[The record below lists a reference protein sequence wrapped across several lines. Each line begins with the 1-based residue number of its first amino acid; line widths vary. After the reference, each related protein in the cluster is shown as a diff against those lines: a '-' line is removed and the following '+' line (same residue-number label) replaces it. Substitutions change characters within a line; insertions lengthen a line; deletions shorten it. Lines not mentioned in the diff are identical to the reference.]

1 MIKLTIEDLA
11 EKVNEI
17 LEDHFKTH
25 PEMISDARQSN
36 ILSTRR
42 IRDYLTKGL
51 IPKPF
56 STGEGKQKWF
66 DQTHIDALVALRLLQ
81 HNGLSEQYIS
91 KELDKNSVLNE
102 SFYASSDNT
111 ESSIPNNSV
120 LTTNSINNLQSDALQ
135 FLNSL
140 KNNTQSPENRDSKS
154 LSNNIGFSASIA
166 NSLNLKSYTTEGI
179 QSQPLSSEQLKI
191 ATTPSLLSSTTIE
204 NNKFTNDELLKSLS
218 NYQGIKSNTYTEYCI
233 DDNLGIFLKISSK
246 NNPLT
251 QKMISEHV
259 KNEITKL
266 LNNQGAKND

>member
-1 MIKLTIEDLA
+1 MIKLTIEDLSD
-11 EKVNEI
+11 KVNEI

-66 DQTHIDALVALRLLQ
+66 DQTHVDALVALRLLQ

-102 SFYASSDNT
+102 SFYTSSDNA
-111 ESSIPNNSV
+111 ESSLPNEPKLAS
-120 LTTNSINNLQSDALQ
+120 NSINNLQSDALQ

-140 KNNTQSPENRDSKS
+140 KNNTQSPENRDS
-154 LSNNIGFSASIA
+154 NIGASASIA
-166 NSLNLKSYTTEGI
+166 NGLNLKSYTTAG
-179 QSQPLSSEQLKI
+179 SKLQPFSSEQIKVS
-191 ATTPSLLSSTTIE
+191 TTSSLLSSTTIE

>member
-11 EKVNEI
+11 DKVNEI

-66 DQTHIDALVALRLLQ
+66 DHTHVDALVALRLLQ

-102 SFYASSDNT
+102 VWFSFKWK
-111 ESSIPNNSV
+111 
-120 LTTNSINNLQSDALQ
+120 NL
-135 FLNSL
+135 
-140 KNNTQSPENRDSKS
+140 P
-154 LSNNIGFSASIA
+154 
-166 NSLNLKSYTTEGI
+166 
-179 QSQPLSSEQLKI
+179 
-191 ATTPSLLSSTTIE
+191 IE
-204 NNKFTNDELLKSLS
+204 F
-218 NYQGIKSNTYTEYCI
+218 
-233 DDNLGIFLKISSK
+233 
-246 NNPLT
+246 
-251 QKMISEHV
+251 M
-259 KNEITKL
+259 
-266 LNNQGAKND
+266 